1 MLQYSVI
8 TAPVMT
14 LLSHL
19 WTSLK
24 SLLLLLVSTVLAF
37 FTHLIK
43 DSMKS
48 LNELSF
54 ISCDNIIPVETKGF
68 PGFLNSQ

>member
-1 MLQYSVI
+1 
-8 TAPVMT
+8 MT

-24 SLLLLLVSTVLAF
+24 YCYFFQLAF
-37 FTHLIK
+37 FTYLIIK

-48 LNELSF
+48 LNEYS
-54 ISCDNIIPVETKGF
+54 ISNDNIIPDETKGF
-68 PGFLNSQ
+68 ARIYRV